1 MSKLTTQTVNTI
13 TNAYAEFIDAGAAY
27 GKLMQDAAKQLR
39 GTWCPTLM
47 EALADVHAA
56 KYECNYTWNTA
67 GSAVFYNGKESTRE
81 TRNDSA
87 RKSWERN
94 VMVWFTPEAAPKPA
108 ASHARISKQHRNAAM
123 DFLSMFDGETL
134 EAQVRAAR
142 ALLAQLTK

>member
-1 MSKLTTQTVNTI
+1 MSKLTTETI
-13 TNAYAEFIDAGAAY
+13 QAVATKYSKYLASGISYGDA
-27 GKLMQDAAKQLR
+27 MRETAKALG

-47 EALADVHAA
+47 EALAKVHAA
-56 KYECNYTWNTA
+56 KYECNYTWNTS
-67 GSAVFYNGKESTRE
+67 GSAVFYNGEESTRE

-94 VMVWFTPEAAPKPA
+94 VMVWFTPEAAPKPV
-108 ASHARISKQHRNAAM
+108 SHARVSKAHRDAAM

-142 ALLAQLTK
+142 ALLAQLAK